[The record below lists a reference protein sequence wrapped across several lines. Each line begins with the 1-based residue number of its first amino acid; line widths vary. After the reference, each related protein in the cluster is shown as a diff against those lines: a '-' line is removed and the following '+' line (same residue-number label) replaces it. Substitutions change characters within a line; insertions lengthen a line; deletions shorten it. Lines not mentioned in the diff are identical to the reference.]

1 LFWSEKAFKSY
12 SKALENIQRTFE
24 EIAKK
29 QQQGIKELYIL
40 EVSDGLLC
48 VWERGGAGCNSGSS
62 TVIADSQG
70 GPKKAIKV
78 RASGHLANREHALI
92 PVEIG
97 DHIIF
102 AFAFKRKCIVEI
114 YSVVGFDVARKAII
128 SKKVVEVEGQAI
140 EEVLQKLPENLVKAA
155 SAAITKAHCYHCR
168 EPHYIVK

>member
-1 LFWSEKAFKSY
+1 MFWSEKAFKSY
-12 SKALENIQRTFE
+12 AQALENILKTFD

-40 EVSDGLLC
+40 EVYGDLLC
-48 VWERGGAGCNSGSS
+48 AWEKGGAGCNTGSA
-62 TVIADSQG
+62 TVIAGSQG
-70 GPKKAIKV
+70 EAKKAIKV
-78 RASGHLANREHALI
+78 RTSGHLAGREHALI

-114 YSVVGFDVARKAII
+114 YRVVGFDVARKAII

-155 SAAITKAHCYHCR
+155 SAAIAKAHCYHCR
-168 EPHYIVK
+168 EPHYIAK